1 MLYVISIFVYNQF
14 LLNKE
19 MCKRGFLMFLC
30 QWDKLPDYMRNS
42 EVREYYDILSKK
54 KMSLFLKRVM
64 DIIVS
69 AVLIII
75 LLIPMLVIAIMVKCD
90 SKGPILFKQ
99 VRVTTNGKR
108 FKILKFRT
116 MVDNAEQMGGLITEA
131 NDKRITKI
139 GEKMRKYRLD
149 ELPQVFNVFV
159 GDMSF
164 VGTRPEVV
172 KYVNQYSPDM
182 YATLLTPAGITSM
195 ASITYKDNDE
205 FFADPALVDKN
216 YIEIILPEKMKLNLD
231 YYRKFNVFYDIKIMF
246 KTVGSVLN

>member
-1 MLYVISIFVYNQF
+1 
-14 LLNKE
+14 
-19 MCKRGFLMFLC
+19 MFLC

-54 KMSLFLKRVM
+54 KVSLFLKRVM

-69 AVLIII
+69 AIFIII

-99 VRVTTNGKR
+99 VRVTTNGRR

-131 NDKRITKI
+131 NDKRITKL

-172 KYVNQYSPDM
+172 KYVDQYSPDM

-205 FFADPALVDKN
+205 FFTDPALVDKN

-231 YYRKFNVFYDIKIMF
+231 YYRKFNIFYDIKIMF
-246 KTVGSVLN
+246 KTVGSVLH

>member
-1 MLYVISIFVYNQF
+1 
-14 LLNKE
+14 
-19 MCKRGFLMFLC
+19 MFLC

-54 KMSLFLKRVM
+54 KVSLFLKRVM

-69 AVLIII
+69 AILIII

-90 SKGPILFKQ
+90 SRGPILFKQ
-99 VRVTTNGKR
+99 IRVTTNGRK

-131 NDKRITKI
+131 NDKRITKL
-139 GEKMRKYRLD
+139 GEKIRKYRLD

-172 KYVNQYSPDM
+172 KYVDQYSPDM

-205 FFADPALVDKN
+205 FFTDPALVDKN

-246 KTVGSVLN
+246 KTVGSVLH

>member
-1 MLYVISIFVYNQF
+1 
-14 LLNKE
+14 
-19 MCKRGFLMFLC
+19 MFLC

-42 EVREYYDILSKK
+42 EVKEYYDILSKK
-54 KMSLFLKRVM
+54 KVSLFLKRVM
-64 DIIVS
+64 DIILS
-69 AVLIII
+69 AILIIV
-75 LLIPMLVIAIMVKCD
+75 LLIPMVVIAIMVKCD

-99 VRVTTNGKR
+99 VRVTTYGRK

-116 MVDNAEQMGGLITEA
+116 MVENAEQMGGLITEA
-131 NDKRITKI
+131 NDKRITKL

-172 KYVNQYSPDM
+172 KYVDQYSPEM

-205 FFADPALVDKN
+205 FFSDPALVDKN

-231 YYRKFNVFYDIKIMF
+231 YYHKFNVFYDIKIMF
-246 KTVGSVLN
+246 KTIGSVIH